1 METGLGAHA
10 VLTTTKDR
18 PLAGAQEESR
28 DFDEVYAQHFSF
40 VWRCLRGFGVP
51 RDALDDVAQDVF
63 LVVHRQL
70 STFRG
75 ESTLRTWLF
84 GIARHIASNQRR
96 HAQRKQKP
104 LEPLVD
110 EPAHSAPGPLER
122 AQDAEAA
129 AFLETFLS
137 TLDGKKR
144 DLFMLAVIEEMGMPE
159 VAAALGIPVNTA
171 YTRLRSARATF
182 QQALARKRE
191 ST

>member
-1 METGLGAHA
+1 M
-10 VLTTTKDR
+10 LTTTKDR
-18 PLAGAQEESR
+18 ERAGPQEESR
-28 DFDEVYAQHFSF
+28 DFDEVYDQHFSF

-84 GIARHIASNQRR
+84 GIARHVASNQQR

-110 EPAHSAPGPLER
+110 EPAHSDPGPLER

-129 AFLETFLS
+129 AFLETFLA
-137 TLDGKKR
+137 TLDDKKR

-182 QQALARKRE
+182 QRALARKRE